1 MFAFINQGFQSH
13 GHVCLDKKGKGSV
26 LLLVIWLK
34 RFSSSQSTGPQS
46 SQLDPVCTHMPSV
59 RGLIPESW
67 GNGAGASGY
76 KHLLKKKGAQPDL
89 PTHAKRRQRLMRS
102 HRHANEK
109 KKTVLTNGVWK
120 TKWSKTNGSVLHA
133 ALFTVISFMSCFFS
147 SGLKFLMQCETRVA
161 TRGSETKGWC
171 VWANYSQI

>member
-1 MFAFINQGFQSH
+1 MKTTCYSKWHKHFMVSSKESWYFQLRRCQSH

-26 LLLVIWLK
+26 MLLIIWLK

-59 RGLIPESW
+59 MVLIPESW

-89 PTHAKRRQRLMRS
+89 PTHAKRRQRLMCP
-102 HRHANEK
+102 HRHASEK
-109 KKTVLTNGVWK
+109 KPVLTNGVWK
-120 TKWSKTNGSVLHA
+120 NKWCKTNGSVYTCCIVYL
-133 ALFTVISFMSCFFS
+133 
-147 SGLKFLMQCETRVA
+147 
-161 TRGSETKGWC
+161 
-171 VWANYSQI
+171 